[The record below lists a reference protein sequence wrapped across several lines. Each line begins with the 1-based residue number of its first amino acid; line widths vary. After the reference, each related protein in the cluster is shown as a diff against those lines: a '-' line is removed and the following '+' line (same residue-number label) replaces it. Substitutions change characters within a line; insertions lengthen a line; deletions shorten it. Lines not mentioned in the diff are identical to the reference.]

1 MVNLDNKKIE
11 KQTKEIMQNIHI
23 LEELNMALI
32 NLQNDKDKNSRQAIV
47 NLLSRVYVKDLP
59 LFLVEGVMP
68 GLYDLNTMIKFH
80 QPHNLITLK
89 EYLNCEDVKGND
101 TLDINAQ
108 KPLLNFTL
116 DKEEL
121 DFIQKG
127 ESKSTISALHQG
139 VVSMQV
145 DAIVNAANSTLLG
158 GGGVDGAIHMAAGP
172 KLLEEC
178 KSLGGCETG
187 DAKVTSAYDLE
198 YVSYIIHTVGPIYH
212 GSADD
217 PKLLASCYRRA
228 LEEALDLE
236 LYSIAFPCISA
247 GVYGYPLKEASTIAL
262 TTVNDFLKA
271 HSDILMNVYMC
282 CFNEKE
288 YAMYQSLKDELKLE
302 FY

>member
-1 MVNLDNKKIE
+1 
-11 KQTKEIMQNIHI
+11 MQNIHI

-187 DAKVTSAYDLE
+187 DAKV
-198 YVSYIIHTVGPIYH
+198 I
-212 GSADD
+212 
-217 PKLLASCYRRA
+217 
-228 LEEALDLE
+228 
-236 LYSIAFPCISA
+236 
-247 GVYGYPLKEASTIAL
+247 
-262 TTVNDFLKA
+262 
-271 HSDILMNVYMC
+271 
-282 CFNEKE
+282 EKNR
-288 YAMYQSLKDELKLE
+288 K
-302 FY
+302 